1 MGDGNGARGASSLR
15 RNCTRVEGNRAG
27 DTGSLRR
34 YCTVKICHGRRRSP
48 RAQNRGNL
56 CCVIGPAG
64 SRYTSVLRNKR
75 RSPRQRYRR
84 TVRVCRTG
92 VEPSISS
99 VESTWLTRVWVSAR
113 VVGSPY
119 AHSSSRSKSRRG
131 GRGWDTIMVARRVWV
146 TGVTA
151 VTVNLAFIL
160 VVPPGLTL
168 TFVMI

>member
-1 MGDGNGARGASSLR
+1 M
-15 RNCTRVEGNRAG
+15 
-27 DTGSLRR
+27 
-34 YCTVKICHGRRRSP
+34 
-48 RAQNRGNL
+48 
-56 CCVIGPAG
+56 
-64 SRYTSVLRNKR
+64 
-75 RSPRQRYRR
+75 
-84 TVRVCRTG
+84 
-92 VEPSISS
+92 
-99 VESTWLTRVWVSAR
+99 ESTWLTRVWVSAR